1 MTKIMKEKGLLVV
14 AWLLTVLAV
23 FTVNSTCYICLGQEK
38 EPDSLK
44 RLKRIQKNILSKK
57 KI

>member
-1 MTKIMKEKGLLVV
+1 MTKNIKQK
-14 AWLLTVLAV
+14 WLLFVTFFLTFLTI

-44 RLKRIQKNILSKK
+44 RLK
-57 KI
+57 KIH